1 MITDGEKWHYLAVK
15 CLSALFRGIISNKN
29 GDFFCLNCFHLY
41 RTKEE
46 LQRHE
51 KVCNNLDFF
60 FYVKM
65 LNEDKKIL
73 KNNRREKLLKV
84 PFMLIVDTEYL
95 LKKIHSCQS
104 DPKNS
109 YKGEK
114 S

>member
-1 MITDGEKWHYLAVK
+1 
-15 CLSALFRGIISNKN
+15 
-29 GDFFCLNCFHLY
+29 
-41 RTKEE
+41 
-46 LQRHE
+46 
-51 KVCNNLDFF
+51 
-60 FYVKM
+60 M